1 MGDEDQQRDEG
12 RQASPTPSPPPPPNA
27 SGGTGSD
34 KLGSEEAG
42 LHEVAGSG
50 VSMPEWADSLSHGA
64 DAARPKVNVDLAKR
78 LREEDAA
85 RIARRKAEEEARRR
99 AAAEAAR
106 LAAQKAAQAA
116 ARRKA
121 AAHPHPAPSAR
132 SAPSARTRRR
142 KVSKWPSVLAALAV
156 IALGTFVGQRI
167 VGGDNAPQEGAT
179 PFPLASAPSASTTA
193 PGSAP
198 PASEPQSSRL
208 DTYKVKP
215 GDTLES
221 IAEQFGRTPTEISR
235 VNGAH
240 GRLIKVRPGQV
251 INIP

>member
-12 RQASPTPSPPPPPNA
+12 RQAPPPPPSVPNA

-50 VSMPEWADSLSHGA
+50 VSMPEWADSLSHGTDA
-64 DAARPKVNVDLAKR
+64 DRPKVNVDLAKR

-121 AAHPHPAPSAR
+121 AAHPHPAPAAR
-132 SAPSARTRRR
+132 SASPARTRSR

-156 IALGTFVGQRI
+156 IVLGAIVGQRI
-167 VGGDNAPQEGAT
+167 VGGDNAPQESAT
-179 PFPLASAPSASTTA
+179 PFPLASAPSASTAA
-193 PGSAP
+193 PASTP

-235 VNGAH
+235 VNGAY